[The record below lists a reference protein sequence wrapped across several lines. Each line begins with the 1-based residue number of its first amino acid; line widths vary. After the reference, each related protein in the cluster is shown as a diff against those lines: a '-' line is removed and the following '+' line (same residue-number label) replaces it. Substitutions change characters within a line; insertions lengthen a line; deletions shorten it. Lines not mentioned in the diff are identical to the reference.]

1 MDQYSDGVTQE
12 KSAKKYPLHLEL
24 GKINILHKTL

>member
-1 MDQYSDGVTQE
+1 MDQYSDGVTQG

-24 GKINILHKTL
+24 GKINILCKTL